1 VAALL
6 LESKLIKK
14 HLPRVNVI
22 FKDNKNYFFVHIT
35 ADTFPKVLITH
46 NQQVTSGTLIGPFTS
61 GTHLKILL
69 KLLRFIFPFCTCQ
82 HNHQKPCIN
91 SQINLCPGF
100 CCLSSQTASKTDRFT
115 YLNNINHLKDFL
127 TLPNKTFLNKLYLQ
141 VNHFIAKQEF
151 EQANLIKQQILAI
164 DNIVKHNKFVHTQV
178 NDFQESL
185 IELSKIFQT
194 THLIQDIEMYDVS
207 NIAGKFAT
215 ASLVFFSGGNP
226 NKKEY
231 KKFKI
236 RYTNLSPNDTL
247 MLKEAF

>member
-1 VAALL
+1 M
-6 LESKLIKK
+6 
-14 HLPRVNVI
+14 
-22 FKDNKNYFFVHIT
+22 
-35 ADTFPKVLITH
+35 
-46 NQQVTSGTLIGPFTS
+46 
-61 GTHLKILL
+61 
-69 KLLRFIFPFCTCQ
+69 
-82 HNHQKPCIN
+82 
-91 SQINLCPGF
+91 
-100 CCLSSQTASKTDRFT
+100 
-115 YLNNINHLKDFL
+115 
-127 TLPNKTFLNKLYLQ
+127 PNKTFLNKLYLQ

-164 DNIVKHNKFVHTQV
+164 DNIVKHNKFVHTQA